1 MTPLVKYS
9 LARLGLFVI
18 AAVALLF
25 MPVPID
31 PLLKLMIALLVSALA
46 GYFLLSRMRVQV
58 GEQMAA
64 SMERRAER
72 KERLRSALAGDDDK
86 AGDKQDG

>member
-18 AAVALLF
+18 AAAALLF
-25 MPVPID
+25 VPVPID
-31 PLLKLMIALLVSALA
+31 PLLKVMIALLVSAAA

-58 GEQMAA
+58 GEQMAGA
-64 SMERRAER
+64 MERRAER
-72 KERLRSALAGDDDK
+72 KERLRSALAGEDEKPDEK
-86 AGDKQDG
+86 P